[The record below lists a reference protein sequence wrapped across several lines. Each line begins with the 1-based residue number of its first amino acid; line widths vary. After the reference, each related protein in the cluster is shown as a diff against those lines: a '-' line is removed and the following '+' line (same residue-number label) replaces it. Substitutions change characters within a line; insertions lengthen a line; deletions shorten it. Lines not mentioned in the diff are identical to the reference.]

1 MVSLAEWFSNNRYK
15 AKYHIGDRVFGY
27 YKKVPFIGSVGNDSL
42 VSEEEGPRVSIHLDL
57 PIKVDN
63 DYKSLIIVKHKDI
76 KSYLKD
82 FALELDGR
90 EGASKTPSSGFDPR
104 LAHQTKTKK
113 EKNEKTTT
121 NKPATKRRTSKRTD

>member
-42 VSEEEGPRVSIHLDL
+42 VSEEEGPRISVMLDL

-63 DYKSLIIVKHKDI
+63 NVRTLIIVKHKDI
-76 KSYLKD
+76 KGYLKD
-82 FALELDGR
+82 FASEADR
-90 EGASKTPSSGFDPR
+90 IDGASKTLGSGFDSR
-104 LAHQTKTKK
+104 QTHQTKK
-113 EKNEKTTT
+113 
-121 NKPATKRRTSKRTD
+121 SKRK